1 MSSYRRLNTMK
12 LQFQPTAKKPLSV
25 ELHLWI
31 QHELNLGPEQVEM
44 LQLNTQEKTVYLKVK
59 SSNIF
64 AKLIQDFGGAA
75 TFQYQ
80 DGECT
85 QIKIE
90 QADVP
95 VSTVRIFNL
104 PLEIPNS
111 VIAQALTR
119 YGVITSIRNEQWNVD
134 YPFPVNNGIRAIKME
149 VKQPIPSSLMI
160 AGFPAHITYLGQPQL
175 CFICHA
181 QGHMKEDCPN
191 RKTRLPVNVQPR
203 KMLLSDIVAG
213 HIDRRQQEVEQEG
226 NKKEDKTLKVQ
237 TSKKSDEK
245 EIEETDRI
253 NSPND
258 KLVSQEMSEDLNE
271 STTRKTKHKN
281 KMSEPRIQEEEDE
294 SILIEMDSGLVTPDT
309 TKTTHTEITTLFYDE
324 SLFEDEEES
333 TPTKKLK
340 TKTENTRSRDPR
352 LRSSPQ
358 NLQEKRE
365 TANVSVNKEKHTQR
379 SHPYAVY
386 GRSKEVNRKENTAEV
401 MDKRDDTPP
410 NK

>member
-1 MSSYRRLNTMK
+1 MK

-44 LQLNTQEKTVYLKVK
+44 LPLNTQEKTVYLKVK

-95 VSTVRIFNL
+95 VSTVRVFNL

-119 YGVITSIRNEQWNVD
+119 YGVISSIRNEQWNVD

-203 KMLLSDIVAG
+203 KMLLSDIEAG
-213 HIDRRQQEVEQEG
+213 NIDRRQQKC

-253 NSPND
+253 NRPND

-281 KMSEPRIQEEEDE
+281 KMAEPRIQEEEDE

-324 SLFEDEEES
+324 SLLEEDEEES
-333 TPTKKLK
+333 TPTKKQK
-340 TKTENTRSRDPR
+340 QKIQEVEIQDYER
-352 LRSSPQ
+352 LR
-358 NLQEKRE
+358 K
-365 TANVSVNKEKHTQR
+365 TCKKKEKLQ
-379 SHPYAVY
+379 
-386 GRSKEVNRKENTAEV
+386 
-401 MDKRDDTPP
+401 M
-410 NK
+410 